1 MNKPSR
7 RVPVRWLDRA
17 AYDQMPPEQRLQ
29 AARTSPGQFR
39 SSHDLAVA
47 RIRDMAATIRKDQ
60 PVTDIHAPVLAV
72 EVSITGDD
80 DRTLT
85 ERVELAVADFAVSDL
100 QAAAFWEEA
109 DPDTYKQFTD
119 GDLSVSDFSGS
130 AVKLRAFLYALV
142 RAKLTDSRLRAQ
154 MAVTDLSLS
163 MPALMELASMLTN
176 LPDDIAEQVAS
187 S

>member
-109 DPDTYKQFTD
+109 DPDTYARFAD
-119 GDLSVSDFSGS
+119 GGIKVEDLSRS
-130 AVKLRAFLYALV
+130 ALRIRAFLYAIT
-142 RAKLTDSRLRAQ
+142 RAKLTDSRIRAQ
-154 MAVTDLSLS
+154 MQVTDLSVTLDAIQQLAA
-163 MPALMELASMLTN
+163 ALEAIDPGDT
-176 LPDDIAEQVAS
+176 
-187 S
+187 